1 MKLLKGSSKSN
12 NFSGIRNNIQL
23 ILLVIKVSCPKSQ
36 EGMVYYQVSYK
47 RTMKQICTGYK
58 LYLHEWDKRSSEIV
72 FSSFSEERNAYLQVL
87 QTKISNDKRI
97 LKRIIAVWEKRGA
110 SYTAKEVV
118 QAFMRYQEGSLLL
131 SSFMEKV
138 MEQLR
143 RAGKVRTSETY
154 RSTLNSFMRFR
165 KDEEVLLEEID
176 SDLMMDYETWLKSNG
191 ISMNTVSFYMRIL
204 RATYNRAVE
213 NNLIAQQY
221 PFKHVYTGIAKT
233 VKRAIPFRLIKR
245 LKSMDLSSNKMY
257 SFARDMFLFSFYT
270 RGMAFVDM
278 AFLRKKDL
286 NKGTLSYRRK
296 KTGQLLFI
304 KWEPCMQEIVDRYF
318 DAESPYLLPL
328 IKKAGVKERNQYING
343 MHQINKYLG
352 KIGED
357 MNIPV
362 PLTLYV
368 ARHTW
373 ASVAK
378 SKNIPLSVICEGM
391 GHDSETTTRIY
402 LTSLDTTPVDRANH
416 LILNS
421 L

>member
-1 MKLLKGSSKSN
+1 MVEFKID
-12 NFSGIRNNIQL
+12 F
-23 ILLVIKVSCPKSQ
+23 KVSCPKSQ

-58 LYLHEWDKRSSEIV
+58 LYLYEWDKRSSGIV

-87 QTKISNDKRI
+87 QTKIANDKWI

-118 QAFMRYQEGSLLL
+118 QAFMRHQEGSLLL

-143 RAGKVRTSETY
+143 RTGKVRTSETY

-357 MNIPV
+357 MNIPI

>member
-1 MKLLKGSSKSN
+1 MVEFKID
-12 NFSGIRNNIQL
+12 F
-23 ILLVIKVSCPKSQ
+23 KVSCPKSQ

-58 LYLHEWDKRSSEIV
+58 LYLYEWDKRSSGIV

-87 QTKISNDKRI
+87 QTKIANDKRI

-118 QAFMRYQEGSLLL
+118 QAFMRHQEGSLLL

-143 RAGKVRTSETY
+143 RTGKVRTSETY

-165 KDEEVLLEEID
+165 RDEEVLLEEID

-357 MNIPV
+357 MNIPI

>member
-1 MKLLKGSSKSN
+1 MVEFKID
-12 NFSGIRNNIQL
+12 F
-23 ILLVIKVSCPKSQ
+23 KVSCPKSQ

-118 QAFMRYQEGSLLL
+118 QAFMRHQEGSLLL

>member
-1 MKLLKGSSKSN
+1 MVEFKID
-12 NFSGIRNNIQL
+12 F
-23 ILLVIKVSCPKSQ
+23 KVSCPKNQ

-47 RTMKQICTGYK
+47 RMMKQICTGYK
-58 LYLHEWDKRSSEIV
+58 LYLYEWDKRSSEIV

-87 QTKISNDKRI
+87 QTKIANDKRI

-357 MNIPV
+357 MDIPI

>member
-1 MKLLKGSSKSN
+1 MLADTGERKIFR
-12 NFSGIRNNIQL
+12 NFR
-23 ILLVIKVSCPKSQ
+23 
-36 EGMVYYQVSYK
+36 
-47 RTMKQICTGYK
+47 
-58 LYLHEWDKRSSEIV
+58 
-72 FSSFSEERNAYLQVL
+72 
-87 QTKISNDKRI
+87 
-97 LKRIIAVWEKRGA
+97 
-110 SYTAKEVV
+110 
-118 QAFMRYQEGSLLL
+118 
-131 SSFMEKV
+131 
-138 MEQLR
+138 
-143 RAGKVRTSETY
+143 
-154 RSTLNSFMRFR
+154 
-165 KDEEVLLEEID
+165 
-176 SDLMMDYETWLKSNG
+176 
-191 ISMNTVSFYMRIL
+191 
-204 RATYNRAVE
+204 
-213 NNLIAQQY
+213 
-221 PFKHVYTGIAKT
+221 IAKT
-233 VKRAIPFRLIKR
+233 DDRKLRRDFYAVGDAIADNSRRRGIISAEDRLRRFGKLKQFSYSLFSPFTRKRMIFDVFFVNFKT
-245 LKSMDLSSNKMY
+245 
-257 SFARDMFLFSFYT
+257 MFLQNGLVSVKTAAGGRVKLTPDVGDPPMPESTEIFHRGNRPGKIIGNYT
-270 RGMAFVDM
+270 GNL

-357 MNIPV
+357 MNIPI

-402 LTSLDTTPVDRANH
+402 LTSLDTTPIDRANH

>member
-1 MKLLKGSSKSN
+1 MVEFKID
-12 NFSGIRNNIQL
+12 F
-23 ILLVIKVSCPKSQ
+23 KVSCPKSQ

-328 IKKAGVKERNQYING
+328 IKKVGVKERNQYING

-357 MNIPV
+357 MNIPI

>member
-1 MKLLKGSSKSN
+1 MVEFKID
-12 NFSGIRNNIQL
+12 F
-23 ILLVIKVSCPKSQ
+23 KVSCPKSQ

>member
-1 MKLLKGSSKSN
+1 MVEFKID
-12 NFSGIRNNIQL
+12 F
-23 ILLVIKVSCPKSQ
+23 KVSCPKSQ

-165 KDEEVLLEEID
+165 KDEEVLLEEVD

-357 MNIPV
+357 MNIPI

>member
-1 MKLLKGSSKSN
+1 MVVFKID
-12 NFSGIRNNIQL
+12 F
-23 ILLVIKVSCPKSQ
+23 KVSCPKSQ

-58 LYLHEWDKRSSEIV
+58 LYLYEWDKRSSGIV

-118 QAFMRYQEGSLLL
+118 QAFMRHQEGSLLL

-357 MNIPV
+357 MNIPI

>member
-1 MKLLKGSSKSN
+1 
-12 NFSGIRNNIQL
+12 
-23 ILLVIKVSCPKSQ
+23 
-36 EGMVYYQVSYK
+36 
-47 RTMKQICTGYK
+47 
-58 LYLHEWDKRSSEIV
+58 
-72 FSSFSEERNAYLQVL
+72 
-87 QTKISNDKRI
+87 
-97 LKRIIAVWEKRGA
+97 
-110 SYTAKEVV
+110 
-118 QAFMRYQEGSLLL
+118 
-131 SSFMEKV
+131 
-138 MEQLR
+138 
-143 RAGKVRTSETY
+143 
-154 RSTLNSFMRFR
+154 
-165 KDEEVLLEEID
+165 
-176 SDLMMDYETWLKSNG
+176 
-191 ISMNTVSFYMRIL
+191 
-204 RATYNRAVE
+204 
-213 NNLIAQQY
+213 
-221 PFKHVYTGIAKT
+221 
-233 VKRAIPFRLIKR
+233 
-245 LKSMDLSSNKMY
+245 
-257 SFARDMFLFSFYT
+257 MFLFSFYT

-357 MNIPV
+357 MNIPI

>member
-1 MKLLKGSSKSN
+1 MVEFKID
-12 NFSGIRNNIQL
+12 F
-23 ILLVIKVSCPKSQ
+23 KVSCPKSQ

-165 KDEEVLLEEID
+165 KDEEVLLEEVD

-357 MNIPV
+357 MDIPI

>member
-1 MKLLKGSSKSN
+1 MVEFKID
-12 NFSGIRNNIQL
+12 F
-23 ILLVIKVSCPKSQ
+23 KVSCPKSQ

-87 QTKISNDKRI
+87 QTKIVNDKRI

-118 QAFMRYQEGSLLL
+118 QAFMRHQEGSLLL

-143 RAGKVRTSETY
+143 RTGKVRTSETY

-221 PFKHVYTGIAKT
+221 PFKPVYTGIAKT

-357 MNIPV
+357 MNIPI

>member
-1 MKLLKGSSKSN
+1 MVEFKID
-12 NFSGIRNNIQL
+12 F
-23 ILLVIKVSCPKSQ
+23 KVSCPKSQ

-58 LYLHEWDKRSSEIV
+58 LYLHEWNKRSSEIV

-118 QAFMRYQEGSLLL
+118 QAFMKYQEGSLLL

-357 MNIPV
+357 MNIPI

>member
-1 MKLLKGSSKSN
+1 MVEFKID
-12 NFSGIRNNIQL
+12 F
-23 ILLVIKVSCPKSQ
+23 KVSCPKSQ

-58 LYLHEWDKRSSEIV
+58 LYLHEWNKRSSEIV

-87 QTKISNDKRI
+87 QTKIVNDKRI

-118 QAFMRYQEGSLLL
+118 QAFMRHQEGSLLL

-143 RAGKVRTSETY
+143 RTGKVRTSETY

-165 KDEEVLLEEID
+165 RDEEVLLEEID

-357 MNIPV
+357 MNIPI

>member
-1 MKLLKGSSKSN
+1 MVEFKID
-12 NFSGIRNNIQL
+12 F
-23 ILLVIKVSCPKSQ
+23 KVSCPKSQ

-118 QAFMRYQEGSLLL
+118 QAFMKYQEGSLLL

>member
-1 MKLLKGSSKSN
+1 MVEFKID
-12 NFSGIRNNIQL
+12 F
-23 ILLVIKVSCPKSQ
+23 KVSCPKSQ

-318 DAESPYLLPL
+318 DAESPYMLPL

-357 MNIPV
+357 MNIPI

>member
-1 MKLLKGSSKSN
+1 MVEFKID
-12 NFSGIRNNIQL
+12 F
-23 ILLVIKVSCPKSQ
+23 KVSCPKSQ

-58 LYLHEWDKRSSEIV
+58 LYLHEWNKRSSEIV

-257 SFARDMFLFSFYT
+257 SFARDIFLFSFYT

>member
-1 MKLLKGSSKSN
+1 MVEFKID
-12 NFSGIRNNIQL
+12 F
-23 ILLVIKVSCPKSQ
+23 KVSCPKSQ

-47 RTMKQICTGYK
+47 RTMRQICTGYK

-87 QTKISNDKRI
+87 QTKIVNDKRI

-357 MNIPV
+357 MNIPI

>member
-1 MKLLKGSSKSN
+1 MVEFKID
-12 NFSGIRNNIQL
+12 F
-23 ILLVIKVSCPKSQ
+23 KVSCPKSQ

-58 LYLHEWDKRSSEIV
+58 LYLHEWNKRSSEIV

-87 QTKISNDKRI
+87 QTKIVNDKRI

-118 QAFMRYQEGSLLL
+118 QAFMRHQEGSLLL

-165 KDEEVLLEEID
+165 RDEEVLLEEID

-352 KIGED
+352 KIGVD
-357 MNIPV
+357 MNIPI

>member
-1 MKLLKGSSKSN
+1 MVEFKID
-12 NFSGIRNNIQL
+12 F
-23 ILLVIKVSCPKSQ
+23 KVSCPKSQ

-47 RTMKQICTGYK
+47 RTMKQIYTGYK

-118 QAFMRYQEGSLLL
+118 QAFMKYQEGSLLL

-357 MNIPV
+357 MNIPI

>member
-1 MKLLKGSSKSN
+1 MVEFKID
-12 NFSGIRNNIQL
+12 F
-23 ILLVIKVSCPKSQ
+23 KVSCPKSQ

-58 LYLHEWDKRSSEIV
+58 LYLYEWDKRSSGIV

-87 QTKISNDKRI
+87 QTKIANDKRI
-97 LKRIIAVWEKRGA
+97 LKRIIAVWEKRSA

-118 QAFMRYQEGSLLL
+118 QAFMRHQEGSLLL

-143 RAGKVRTSETY
+143 RTGKVRTSETY

-165 KDEEVLLEEID
+165 RDEEVLLEEID

-357 MNIPV
+357 MNIPI

>member
-1 MKLLKGSSKSN
+1 MVEFKID
-12 NFSGIRNNIQL
+12 F
-23 ILLVIKVSCPKSQ
+23 KVSCPKSQ

-47 RTMKQICTGYK
+47 RTMKQIYTGYK

-318 DAESPYLLPL
+318 DAESPYMLPL

-357 MNIPV
+357 MNIPI

>member
-1 MKLLKGSSKSN
+1 MVEFKID
-12 NFSGIRNNIQL
+12 F
-23 ILLVIKVSCPKSQ
+23 KVSCPKSQ

-47 RTMKQICTGYK
+47 RMMKQICTGYK
-58 LYLHEWDKRSSEIV
+58 LYLYEWDKRSSEIV

-138 MEQLR
+138 IEQLR

-352 KIGED
+352 KIGVD
-357 MNIPV
+357 MNIPI

>member
-1 MKLLKGSSKSN
+1 MVEFKID
-12 NFSGIRNNIQL
+12 F
-23 ILLVIKVSCPKSQ
+23 KVSCPKSQ

-110 SYTAKEVV
+110 SYTVKEVV

-357 MNIPV
+357 MNIPI

>member
-1 MKLLKGSSKSN
+1 MVEFKID
-12 NFSGIRNNIQL
+12 F
-23 ILLVIKVSCPKSQ
+23 KVSCPKSQ

-58 LYLHEWDKRSSEIV
+58 LYLHEWNKRSSEIV

-97 LKRIIAVWEKRGA
+97 LKRIIAVWEKRGS

-357 MNIPV
+357 MNIPI

>member
-1 MKLLKGSSKSN
+1 MVEFKID
-12 NFSGIRNNIQL
+12 F
-23 ILLVIKVSCPKSQ
+23 KVSCPKSQ

-357 MNIPV
+357 MNIPI

>member
-1 MKLLKGSSKSN
+1 MVEFKID
-12 NFSGIRNNIQL
+12 F
-23 ILLVIKVSCPKSQ
+23 KVSCPKSQ

-47 RTMKQICTGYK
+47 RTMKQIYTGYK

-87 QTKISNDKRI
+87 QTKIVNDKRI

-118 QAFMRYQEGSLLL
+118 QAFMRHQEGSLLL

-165 KDEEVLLEEID
+165 KDEEVLLEEVD

-357 MNIPV
+357 MNIPI

>member
-1 MKLLKGSSKSN
+1 MVEFKID
-12 NFSGIRNNIQL
+12 F
-23 ILLVIKVSCPKSQ
+23 KVSCPKSQ

-58 LYLHEWDKRSSEIV
+58 LYLHEWNKRSSEIV

-165 KDEEVLLEEID
+165 KDEEVLLEEVD

-357 MNIPV
+357 MNIPI

>member
-1 MKLLKGSSKSN
+1 MVEFKID
-12 NFSGIRNNIQL
+12 F
-23 ILLVIKVSCPKSQ
+23 KVSCPKSQ

-58 LYLHEWDKRSSEIV
+58 LYLHEWNKRSSEIV
-72 FSSFSEERNAYLQVL
+72 CSSFSEERNAYLQVL
-87 QTKISNDKRI
+87 QTKIANDKRI

-118 QAFMRYQEGSLLL
+118 QAFMKYQEGSLLL

-357 MNIPV
+357 MNIPI

>member
-1 MKLLKGSSKSN
+1 MVEFKID
-12 NFSGIRNNIQL
+12 F
-23 ILLVIKVSCPKSQ
+23 KVSCPKSQ

-87 QTKISNDKRI
+87 QTKIANDKWI

-118 QAFMRYQEGSLLL
+118 QAFMRHQEGSLLL